1 MTEPSKAGPKRK
13 RNKRAKRRKASS
25 LPNGKAQLISD
36 SALLIPNIGVEVHKR
51 PIMHPP
57 IPSPYAGADQ
67 PKIVYI
73 STKTP
78 FISAVKRV
86 QKLLALIEQREMGKV
101 SLIGGEGSDK
111 EKLEALDAG
120 AIRGGKQEEV
130 LLKATGKAIKNATDL
145 ARYFQA
151 KEDLQVQLRT
161 GTVPVVDDLIKVE
174 KLGDG
179 NPAEAQQMD
188 EDIPDTRVRQL
199 RMLEV
204 AITKVRG

>member
-1 MTEPSKAGPKRK
+1 
-13 RNKRAKRRKASS
+13 
-25 LPNGKAQLISD
+25 
-36 SALLIPNIGVEVHKR
+36 
-51 PIMHPP
+51 MHPP

-86 QKLLALIEQREMGKV
+86 QKLLALIEEREMGKV

-111 EKLEALDAG
+111 EKLEALDAST
-120 AIRGGKQEEV
+120 ICGGRQEEV

-188 EDIPDTRVRQL
+188 EDIPETRVRQL
-199 RMLEV
+199 SMLEV